1 MPLDTG
7 FELGYVVNEETSDV
21 SKWPTF
27 ESSIYQVK
35 YNPIKV
41 HSDGTPT
48 YNFGF
53 SGALGGL
60 QLAVATVI
68 MGIATNILI

>member
-1 MPLDTG
+1 M
-7 FELGYVVNEETSDV
+7 

-41 HSDGTPT
+41 FSDGTPT

-53 SGALGGL
+53 SGALAGL
-60 QLAVATVI
+60 QLAVSTVI
-68 MGIATNILI
+68 MGLAINILI